1 MWQQII
7 HSKGLMTVDLLQ
19 EIFKRVTNC
28 DVILLSYEERVI
40 QLIRGTVLV
49 QYSSTSRLDD
59 VTS

>member
-40 QLIRGTVLV
+40 QLIRGTV
-49 QYSSTSRLDD
+49 QYSSRLDD